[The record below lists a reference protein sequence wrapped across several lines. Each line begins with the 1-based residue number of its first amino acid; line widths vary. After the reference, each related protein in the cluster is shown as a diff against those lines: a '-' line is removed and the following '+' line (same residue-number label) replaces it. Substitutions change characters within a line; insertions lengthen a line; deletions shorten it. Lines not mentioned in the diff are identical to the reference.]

1 MSAKPL
7 KRKSQTNWEKVDNLT
22 DEQVDTSDIGP
33 LDEDFFKHAELS
45 MRAPKKSLTLRLDA
59 DVLEWFREQ
68 GKGYQ
73 TRINAILRT
82 YMKAHTK

>member
-7 KRKSQTNWEKVDNLT
+7 KRKSRTNWERVDNLS
-22 DEQVDTSDIGP
+22 DEKIDTSDIGP

-45 MRAPKKSLTLRLDA
+45 MRTPKKSLTLRLDA

-82 YMKAHTK
+82 YMKVHTK